1 MQLSPVILITGASSG
16 IGEATA
22 RLFANKG
29 YHAILAA
36 RRVERINQ
44 IATEINQSGG
54 QALAIATDITRI
66 SDIEDLVS
74 TSIAKFGRID
84 ILVNNAGLGRLDWL
98 ENLDPI
104 DDIESQIQTN
114 LLGLIEMTRAV
125 VPYMIARKR
134 GHIINIGSLSGLIG
148 TPTYSVYAA
157 SKFGI
162 RGFSEALRRELHIWG
177 IYVSVVYPGSVSNE
191 FASKAGI
198 HRKTG
203 LSTPSRL
210 KLTSEQVAQCIWGV
224 VNRPRRMVILP
235 RMMRVAVWLNYYFPA
250 IVDWA
255 IEKRFVKPERLMM
268 IIK

>member
-1 MQLSPVILITGASSG
+1 
-16 IGEATA
+16 
-22 RLFANKG
+22 
-29 YHAILAA
+29 
-36 RRVERINQ
+36 
-44 IATEINQSGG
+44 
-54 QALAIATDITRI
+54 
-66 SDIEDLVS
+66 
-74 TSIAKFGRID
+74 
-84 ILVNNAGLGRLDWL
+84 
-98 ENLDPI
+98 
-104 DDIESQIQTN
+104 
-114 LLGLIEMTRAV
+114 
-125 VPYMIARKR
+125 MIARKR